1 MRAYFHRYRQ
11 RPKSG
16 TEGFYTTA
24 LTGIALDNVHILF
37 TEKNPHAMPEFV
49 ASKGCTTRCMFS
61 RSGVCS
67 GARNAVCIY
76 ASKRA
81 RTALKNF
88 ILKSV

>member
-1 MRAYFHRYRQ
+1 M
-11 RPKSG
+11 PKSG
-16 TEGFYTTA
+16 TEGFYTTSS
-24 LTGIALDNVHILF
+24 TGVALDNVHILF

-49 ASKGCTTRCMFS
+49 ASKGCTTRCMVS
-61 RSGVCS
+61 RSGVFS

-76 ASKRA
+76 ASRRA